1 LEGTH
6 SFPKGEPTMARPQKE
21 PLRTLTPPER
31 AEIEALAHSRSA
43 PADRI
48 ARAKAILSV
57 ADGATFGQ
65 AALVAGRRRRQ
76 TIAELVMRFNRE
88 GRNAIDGH
96 HGGGPAIEYGP
107 EEQARILAEFA
118 RTPDREHDQT
128 ATWSLTTLQRALRGA
143 ADGLPHVS
151 TYVIFQVL
159 HQGGY
164 TWQENRTW
172 CDTGTVKRKRKEGVV
187 LVTDPNAVEKRGPSS
202 RRTP

>member
-1 LEGTH
+1 
-6 SFPKGEPTMARPQKE
+6 MARPQKE

-31 AEIEALAHSRSA
+31 CEIEVLAHSRSA

-48 ARAKAILSV
+48 ARAKAILAV

-65 AALVAGRRRRQ
+65 AAIMAGRRRQ
-76 TIAELVMRFNRE
+76 SVAELVMRFNRE
-88 GRNAIDGH
+88 GPNAIHGH

-107 EEQARILAEFA
+107 EEQARILAEFV

-128 ATWSLTTLQRALRGA
+128 ATWSLTTLQRALRRA
-143 ADGLPHVS
+143 PDGLAHVS
-151 TYVIFQVL
+151 TYVILQVL

-187 LVTDPNAVEKRGPSS
+187 TVTDPRALEKRGPSS
-202 RRTP
+202 RRTH